1 VDRPVLRRGS
11 QGACTFNGSWND
23 PVTKGKINARMTT
36 KWTSPTVEVFE
47 MYAPGADGK
56 ESKMMEITYTTK

>member
-36 KWTSPTVEVFE
+36 KWTRPTVEVFE
-47 MYAPGADGK
+47 MYAPARTARK
-56 ESKMMEITYTTK
+56 AR

>member
-1 VDRPVLRRGS
+1 
-11 QGACTFNGSWND
+11 
-23 PVTKGKINARMTT
+23 MTT

-56 ESKMMEITYTTK
+56 ESKMMEITYTRK